1 MVRSVKDEVLSRLIL
16 FGERS
21 LRHALTQYDTH
32 YHTERPH
39 QGLGNVVLLP
49 AVNHCQRQDGPVRC
63 QERLGGLLT
72 YYYRE
77 AA

>member
-1 MVRSVKDEVLSRLIL
+1 VLSRLIL

-39 QGLGNVVLLP
+39 QGLGNVALLST
-49 AVNHCQRQDGPVRC
+49 VNHRQSQDGPIRC
-63 QERLGGLLT
+63 RERLGGLLT